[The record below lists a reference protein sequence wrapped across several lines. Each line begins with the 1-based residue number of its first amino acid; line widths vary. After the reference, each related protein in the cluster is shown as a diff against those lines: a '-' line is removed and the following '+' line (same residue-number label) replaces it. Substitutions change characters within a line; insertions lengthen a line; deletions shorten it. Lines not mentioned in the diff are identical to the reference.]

1 MIVDRYHW
9 SLSKIRPNKS
19 LAVSLT
25 VTMETE
31 PMSMRKAV
39 TLTPSLTP
47 RKSISFPE
55 PTCLLV
61 TVLVMTKRYVGSG
74 NKISAKV
81 RESMCVENAFVSFL
95 RPPNNNE
102 IRRSQC
108 VSLEYFL
115 RKANVSRR
123 CKLKSVF

>member
-1 MIVDRYHW
+1 MIVDRYHL
-9 SLSKIRPNKS
+9 SLLKIRPNKA
-19 LAVSLT
+19 LTAVT
-25 VTMETE
+25 IETE
-31 PMSMRKAV
+31 PSEHAQISHAD
-39 TLTPSLTP
+39 PG
-47 RKSISFPE
+47 KSISFPE

-74 NKISAKV
+74 NEISAKV

-95 RPPNNNE
+95 RPTNNNE

-115 RKANVSRR
+115 RKANVSRQ